1 MSLTVSREYAGYELA
16 LPGATLSV
24 AITGMVVALI
34 VGVHGWTLL
43 LLGGLAGGV
52 ALSGS
57 T

>member
-1 MSLTVSREYAGYELA
+1 MSLTVSREYVGYELA
-16 LPGATLSV
+16 LPGAALLVT
-24 AITGMVVALI
+24 IIGMATAMI

>member
-1 MSLTVSREYAGYELA
+1 MSLTVSREYVGYELA
-16 LPGATLSV
+16 LPAAALLVTTIGMAGAIV
-24 AITGMVVALI
+24 

>member
-1 MSLTVSREYAGYELA
+1 MRLTVSREYVGYELA
-16 LPGATLSV
+16 LPQA
-24 AITGMVVALI
+24 ALAVI
-34 VGVHGWTLL
+34 IIAMISAWIMGERDWTLL